1 MNDECTCC
9 SDVIAENDRLD
20 DENTSLRT
28 ELNELQARYDALKN
42 TALDTHDNILAQ
54 LNTLDGVL

>member
-20 DENTSLRT
+20 DENTALRT

-42 TALDTHDNILAQ
+42 AAQNAHDNITAQ